1 MKPFIAAAIALILAS
16 TALAQS
22 EPARA
27 GGGEFSSFKTYWAE
41 NKEGCQP
48 MISFSVKNVS
58 SDAIGPIEIRMEVL
72 NKDKKSIFASGS
84 ATLTPGDLP
93 RGGTKNIAIGADHS
107 ISARDCLGDMHQPPF
122 SGIHFAVRLT
132 ATLSHDPNGIEI
144 FPEQPIKEESVPAR
158 D

>member
-58 SDAIGPIEIRMEVL
+58 SGAIGPIEIRMEVL
-72 NKDKKSIFASGS
+72 DKDKKSIFAGGS
-84 ATLTPGDLP
+84 ATLTPADLP
-93 RGGTKNIAIGADHS
+93 QGGTKNIAIGADHG
-107 ISARDCLGDMHQPPF
+107 ITARDCLGDMHQPPF

-132 ATLSHDPNGIEI
+132 ATVSHDPSGIEI
-144 FPEQPIKEESVPAR
+144 FPEQPIKEERVPER
-158 D
+158 N